1 MGMAYIFRSRK
12 IFELV
17 NGFKKSE
24 MIARAMT
31 GPVTESVPA
40 SMLQMHPN
48 VSWILD
54 EDAAGPGSV
63 STEADMEALDHECRE
78 LLPSVEVG
86 KVLYHIIPESFVPEP
101 IGGEIGKIARE
112 TRSRRE
118 RIKIVKDKE
127 FLSEIQRLSSD
138 ANNVVLAAVPEAVM
152 LSGLPKGVKAL
163 VFVRSKISEA
173 YDFEQ
178 IEGII
183 AALRAL
189 ERADAAALTRI
200 YRILTGSPFKGS
212 ESDIIANIG
221 DPKMLSMYIIFNLK
235 PIIIEDY
242 TELERLNNRLI
253 TLLRNA

>member
-1 MGMAYIFRSRK
+1 
-12 IFELV
+12 
-17 NGFKKSE
+17 
-24 MIARAMT
+24 
-31 GPVTESVPA
+31 
-40 SMLQMHPN
+40 
-48 VSWILD
+48 
-54 EDAAGPGSV
+54 
-63 STEADMEALDHECRE
+63 
-78 LLPSVEVG
+78 
-86 KVLYHIIPESFVPEP
+86 
-101 IGGEIGKIARE
+101 
-112 TRSRRE
+112 
-118 RIKIVKDKE
+118 
-127 FLSEIQRLSSD
+127 
-138 ANNVVLAAVPEAVM
+138 
-152 LSGLPKGVKAL
+152 
-163 VFVRSKISEA
+163 VRSKISEA